1 MKLDF
6 VRGHM
11 GGNLIVLVK
20 GEQIPEGVEL
30 ETGLKL
36 LSPNYLYAH
45 EVGILYPT
53 ESPGELKV
61 KIAEPTSNCFIS
73 ACGGFT
79 QVLGAALVETELGD
93 LFGVEKKE
101 PFTDVLLHT
110 EGGTVALK
118 IETSGGKVTRIKTDM
133 SSFVRESYERGVQK
147 LEFEGLEVMQAGK
160 FLVINAD
167 WFKSAYPWADFEK
180 WDQRT
185 REKIIAIQRRFI
197 EVTGEDEYNLALYD
211 WNPEHGKDMRI
222 VFPHSLEAEY
232 FEPSCGTGTVALGIA
247 VLAQGELAAQG
258 VSNSGNVVLRIE
270 CGGGKELGGPE
281 VTELEMN
288 LEEGG
293 VNEAFLSHSNVE
305 ITAVGEA
312 WL

>member
-11 GGNLIVLVK
+11 GGNLIVLVE
-20 GEQIPEGVEL
+20 GEQIPEGMEL
-30 ETGLKL
+30 ETGIKL

-53 ESPGELKV
+53 EKPGELKV

-79 QVLGAALVETELGD
+79 QVLGVALVETELGD
-93 LFGVEKKE
+93 VFGVEKKE
-101 PFTDVLLHT
+101 PFTETLLHT
-110 EGGTVALK
+110 EGGTVALT
-118 IETSGGKVTRIKTDM
+118 IETRGEKATRVKTDM
-133 SSFVRESYERGVQK
+133 TSFVRESYERGVRK
-147 LEFEGLEVMQAGK
+147 LEFEGLEVLQAGK

-167 WFKSAYPWADFEK
+167 CFKSAYPWADFEN
-180 WDQRT
+180 WDQQT
-185 REKIIAIQRRFI
+185 RDKVIAIQQRFI
-197 EVTGEDEYNLALYD
+197 EETGENEYNLALYD

-222 VFPHSLEAEY
+222 VFPHCVEAEY

-258 VSNSGNVVLRIE
+258 VSNSGKVVLRIE

-281 VTELEMN
+281 VTELEMD
-288 LEEGG
+288 LEKDE
-293 VNEAFLSHSNVE
+293 VKEAFLSHSNVE